1 MKKFRTQPW
10 ISPIFRI
17 LPWFF
22 ACCRLNDSLHKQGLK
37 DNTNIEPVNVY
48 KQGRSRNNCYNV
60 SDVLAL
66 KEALQIERESIR
78 RLQEELDEERNAAA
92 SAADEAMAM
101 IARLQ
106 KNGWRTGAA

>member
-1 MKKFRTQPW
+1 MK
-10 ISPIFRI
+10 
-17 LPWFF
+17 FF
-22 ACCRLNDSLHKQGLK
+22 SDKSEDMASNEYKRNPGNVLRERKVCYKQGLK
-37 DNTNIEPVNVY
+37 DNTNIEPVNAY

-60 SDVLAL
+60 SNVLAL

-106 KNGWRTGAA
+106 EEKAAVLM